1 MAQFYEDSLANKTD
15 NSKSEEIEKGIIT
28 LKMRGRA
35 CLPRGAFDRYSKILE
50 EMKSIRKYVDVLS
63 AHNLEE
69 MTFESIAM
77 QTAETKKRNLLYTRQ
92 RKDKSEKI
100 TKLTEENGIIKKKIF
115 DESEK
120 QTEIQQRIDR
130 VNIDINNWT
139 IVQNVLSSA
148 YLMVEPWKL
157 LEALGKKM
165 NSLNPNINKLA
176 IKIMEEGP
184 DLSTDT
190 DIANVPKGQPAVEH
204 KLETD
209 DIVTV
214 WGPPGTGKT
223 YTMAKIANSY
233 IAQGKSVLIVSH
245 SNVSVDG
252 VIKQVVKMLGTDK
265 QSVLEDGKI
274 LRFGYVRDD
283 ELSQNP
289 YATLTYNVPY
299 RLQSPFLENL
309 KGKDWNVG
317 ETKLIE
323 KINQENRLIYY
334 FTALNGL
341 ATKIIIQK
349 DWAEYIVKNQ
359 QIIWGWLEY
368 NMILYIQKRN
378 PNVPGIADKL
388 YPPKERKLEKI
399 KNYWKL
405 ILSLEPIREIY
416 GDEILTVQ
424 NISIDHFVPWSYVAH
439 DEMWNLNPTTKSIN
453 SSKSNNLPDW
463 DTYFKK
469 LAQQEYHSYQLM
481 WKNDIVHK
489 EFEKCAKEHI
499 NSDDIRYR
507 VYRRGLEYPVFAEEL
522 KSIILPVYQ
531 SAQNCG
537 FGRWKY

>member
-1 MAQFYEDSLANKTD
+1 MQLPY
-15 NSKSEEIEKGIIT
+15 SEELNIEYLGQLFRNTTECYKFFWFKAIVKKVTKG
-28 LKMRGRA
+28 
-35 CLPRGAFDRYSKILE
+35 
-50 EMKSIRKYVDVLS
+50 
-63 AHNLEE
+63 
-69 MTFESIAM
+69 
-77 QTAETKKRNLLYTRQ
+77 
-92 RKDKSEKI
+92 
-100 TKLTEENGIIKKKIF
+100 
-115 DESEK
+115 
-120 QTEIQQRIDR
+120 
-130 VNIDINNWT
+130 
-139 IVQNVLSSA
+139 
-148 YLMVEPWKL
+148 
-157 LEALGKKM
+157 
-165 NSLNPNINKLA
+165 
-176 IKIMEEGP
+176 
-184 DLSTDT
+184 
-190 DIANVPKGQPAVEH
+190 
-204 KLETD
+204 KLELTYEELVD
-209 DIVTV
+209 EMIADAWYMVTEYHLNL
-214 WGPPGTGKT
+214 GPKDTLESLVT
-223 YTMAKIANSY
+223 
-233 IAQGKSVLIVSH
+233 L
-245 SNVSVDG
+245 
-252 VIKQVVKMLGTDK
+252 IKQKNPELKSKEEKTVIIDFLKNTEDK
-265 QSVLEDGKI
+265 
-274 LRFGYVRDD
+274 
-283 ELSQNP
+283 ELISNKR
-289 YATLTYNVPY
+289 ALTYNVPY

-349 DWAEYIVKNQ
+349 DWAEYLVKNQ

-416 GDEILTVQ
+416 GDEILTEQ

-469 LAQQEYHSYQLM
+469 LAQQEYRSYQLM

-537 FGRWKY
+537 FGRWKYLKREILEELDIEITIGELVETIE